1 MVSSGD
7 GKPDAV
13 SSSRKELSHAGS
25 LTPTAAP
32 VDIEGAASHH
42 G

>member
-7 GKPDAV
+7 VKSDV
-13 SSSRKELSHAGS
+13 SSLCKELSHAGS
-25 LTPTAAP
+25 LTPTAVL
-32 VDIEGAASHH
+32 VDIEGVASDH